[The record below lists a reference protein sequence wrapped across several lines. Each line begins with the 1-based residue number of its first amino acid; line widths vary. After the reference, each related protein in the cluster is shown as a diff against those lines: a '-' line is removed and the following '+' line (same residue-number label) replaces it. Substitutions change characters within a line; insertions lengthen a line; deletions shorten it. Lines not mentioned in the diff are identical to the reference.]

1 MNRLANSSSRF
12 QAFLNKI
19 SALLLIAGVLVLS
32 FSTASASDQINVIE
46 ITDYQTEQQL
56 LFDSRTQFNLPEKII
71 EAIKNEVTVTFHTE
85 IIFEE
90 HQKFAGIRY
99 RRQRM
104 KMHYHTQLHYASFT
118 NRYTL
123 INERN
128 NKVQSFKSLDEALR
142 TLGTL
147 SAFSILPL
155 SELHP
160 NQKYTLKLNI
170 KLDRWRLPAPLVL
183 NSLLDPDWN
192 LDSGWF
198 ERRVFTPKSWS

>member
-1 MNRLANSSSRF
+1 MSWLANTPHFQALLRRASNLVLLAGLLVFSSS
-12 QAFLNKI
+12 A
-19 SALLLIAGVLVLS
+19 AL
-32 FSTASASDQINVIE
+32 ASEQIQITEV
-46 ITDYQTEQQL
+46 TDYHVEDQL
-56 LFDSRTQFNLPEKII
+56 LFDSKTQFQLSDKVLK
-71 EAIKNEVTVTFHTE
+71 AIQNEITVTFKTK
-85 IIFEE
+85 IVFEE
-90 HQKFAGIRY
+90 HHTAIGIRY

-104 KMHYHTQLHYASFT
+104 KIQYHTQLHYASFT

-147 SAFSILPL
+147 SSFSVLPL

-170 KLDRWRLPAPLVL
+170 NLDRWRLPAPLIL
-183 NSLLDPDWN
+183 NSLLDSDWK

-198 ERRVFTPKSWS
+198 QKRIFTPKSWL